1 MQRHHVDET
10 TVGVEIV
17 GRRLV
22 RVLLRNWVT
31 PTEAGRAGAEI
42 LYHYLRKHALRAKEQ
57 MAPGGEDNLAR
68 ATWAAYN
75 GGPGHLRR
83 YRKAETS
90 PHLKAVDTEF
100 WQKFQAV
107 ERDDESAFFSC
118 AVKG

>member
-1 MQRHHVDET
+1 
-10 TVGVEIV
+10 
-17 GRRLV
+17 
-22 RVLLRNWVT
+22 
-31 PTEAGRAGAEI
+31 
-42 LYHYLRKHALRAKEQ
+42 
-57 MAPGGEDNLAR
+57 
-68 ATWAAYN
+68 
-75 GGPGHLRR
+75 LRR